1 MNRRSFFA
9 FLPVAPLAL
18 MAEGARA
25 ATASQAPP
33 AEAVNLTLMGAAK
46 EKSRNDLMY
55 LSNGPAPLNFP
66 QSDPAKQVA
75 MAVGEDGELWLKG
88 KDKQWKRVVTE

>member
-9 FLPVAPLAL
+9 FLPVAPIAL
-18 MAEGARA
+18 VAEGARA
-25 ATASQAPP
+25 AAASQAPP
-33 AEAVNLTLMGAAK
+33 AHAVNMTLIGAAPK
-46 EKSRNDLMY
+46 NKNELMY
-55 LSNGPAPLNFP
+55 LSNGPAAIAFP
-66 QSDPAKQVA
+66 QSDPTKQVA

>member
-9 FLPVAPLAL
+9 FLPLAPLAL
-18 MAEGARA
+18 VAEGARA
-25 ATASQAPP
+25 VTASQAPP
-33 AEAVNLTLMGAAK
+33 SHAVNMTLMGAASK
-46 EKSRNDLMY
+46 NKNELMY
-55 LSNGPAPLNFP
+55 LSNGPATIAFP
-66 QSDPAKQVA
+66 QSDPTNQVA